1 MRLLNYRLPMFFA
14 AALTLL
20 AAAPADA
27 QTVTRVDIERLEV
40 LSDEV
45 SLDVETAVQRNSSLG
60 TSEYQMLR
68 EEVIYLKVKQRK
80 GERITRAQYN
90 DVRNRLQSLQSRA
103 RAVASGIRS
112 GSGATGTSG
121 VYTDRDRNRDRNP
134 DRLGRMAGEV
144 PSGTE
149 IDVRL
154 TQPLSSETATVEQR
168 FEATTAVD
176 ILQDDRVLI
185 PAGSRVRGVVSSVD
199 SASRTDRRGS
209 MTLAFDQIT
218 VNGRNY
224 EMRGTLTQVLE
235 ADKDNEVAKIGGG
248 GAIGAIIGGI
258 IGGVKGAII
267 GAVIGAGGTVA
278 ATEGSDVKLDA
289 GTILRIRLEDPL
301 RVR

>member
-1 MRLLNYRLPMFFA
+1 MRLLNYRLPILFA
-14 AALTLL
+14 AALTLA

-27 QTVTRVDIERLEV
+27 QSVTRADIERLEV
-40 LSDEV
+40 LSNEV
-45 SLDVETAVQRNSSLG
+45 SADVDLAVSRNNSLG
-60 TSEYQMLR
+60 TDEFELLH

-80 GERITRAQYN
+80 GERITRAQYI
-90 DVRNRLQSLQSRA
+90 DVRNRLLSLQSRA
-103 RAVASGIRS
+103 RAVSSGVRR
-112 GSGATGTSG
+112 GTAATGTSG
-121 VYTDRDRNRDRNP
+121 VYRDRNP
-134 DRLGRMAGEV
+134 DRLGRVTGEI

-224 EMRGTLTQVLE
+224 EMRGTLTEVLQ

-258 IGGVKGAII
+258 LGGVKGAII

-289 GTILRIRLEDPL
+289 GTILRIKLEDPL

>member
-1 MRLLNYRLPMFFA
+1 MRLLNYRLPIMFA

-40 LSDEV
+40 LSNEV
-45 SLDVETAVQRNSSLG
+45 GLDVESAVSRNNSLG
-60 TSEYQMLR
+60 TNEYELLR

-80 GERITRAQYN
+80 GERITRVQFN

-103 RAVASGIRS
+103 RAVSSGIRTGS
-112 GSGATGTSG
+112 GSTGASG
-121 VYTDRDRNRDRNP
+121 VYSDRDRNRDRYP
-134 DRLGRMAGEV
+134 DRLGRMGGEI

-149 IDVRL
+149 MDVRL

-224 EMRGTLTQVLE
+224 EMRGTLTEVLR

-258 IGGVKGAII
+258 LGGVKGAVI

-289 GTILRIRLEDPL
+289 GTILRVRLEDPL

>member
-27 QTVTRVDIERLEV
+27 QVVTRADIDRLEV
-40 LSDEV
+40 LSNEV
-45 SLDVETAVQRNSSLG
+45 STDVENAVSRNNTLG
-60 TSEYQMLR
+60 TSEFEMLR

-103 RAVASGIRS
+103 RAVASDIRT

-121 VYTDRDRNRDRNP
+121 VYRDRDRNP
-134 DRLGRMAGEV
+134 DRLGRTAGEV

-224 EMRGTLTQVLE
+224 EMRGTLTEVLQ

>member
-1 MRLLNYRLPMFFA
+1 MRLLNYRLPILFA

-27 QTVTRVDIERLEV
+27 QTVTRAEIERLEV
-40 LSDEV
+40 LSNEV
-45 SLDVETAVQRNSSLG
+45 SMDVDAAVSRDNRLG
-60 TSEYQMLR
+60 TAEFEMLR

-103 RAVASGIRS
+103 RAASSGIRS
-112 GSGATGTSG
+112 GTRATGTTG
-121 VYTDRDRNRDRNP
+121 VYTDRDRIRDRNP
-134 DRLGRMAGEV
+134 DRLGRMGGEI

-176 ILQDDRVLI
+176 ILQDDRVLV

-224 EMRGTLTQVLE
+224 EMRGTLTEVLQ

-258 IGGVKGAII
+258 LGGVKGAII

-278 ATEGSDVKLDA
+278 ATEGSDVKLEA
-289 GTILRIRLEDPL
+289 GTILRLRLEEPL